1 MDVRIGFNMAAGCAV
16 AIALMAPMTVFA
28 IERTARTVTNPTAD
42 LQRLLI
48 IPSCPNNTPVGV
60 LNGKF
65 ECLGSLIPSC
75 PNNTPVGVVNGQ
87 LACLSSVVPNCPNN
101 TPVGVVNGQLA
112 CLPAPTNN
120 EIYIG
125 GVCFKPA
132 KIIKCNWNWSGKGN
146 DDSFYIRSAGQ
157 DGGSYCGSIG
167 RDYVGEDM
175 ILARCR

>member
-1 MDVRIGFNMAAGCAV
+1 MDVRISFKMAAGCAV
-16 AIALMAPMTVFA
+16 AIALIAPILAPMKVFA

-48 IPSCPNNTPVGV
+48 
-60 LNGKF
+60 
-65 ECLGSLIPSC
+65 IPSC

-120 EIYIG
+120 EIYVG

-132 KIIKCNWNWSGKGN
+132 KIIKCNWNWKGSGN
-146 DDSFYIRSAGQ
+146 DDSFYITSAGQ

-167 RDYVGEDM
+167 RTYVGEDM